1 MCRSVYSS
9 VRKQVCTKQ
18 HSIHISVEPL
28 KKNMKKITTLILSI
42 ASFISVNA
50 QHFEW
55 VKTIDGVN
63 QVTAIITD
71 ESENI
76 YSTGYF
82 SGTVNFDPGVGLW
95 TLTAIGQ
102 WDIFITKMNA
112 AGDFEWIKQIGG
124 PEYERSS
131 SIALDEAGNIYITG
145 GFQDTVDF
153 NPATGI
159 SDTSFLSATGLSFDI
174 FVLKLDSNGIFKWA
188 KKIGGPN
195 NDLGHAITADSESS
209 VYITG
214 RFIETVDF
222 DPDSIGSYV
231 LTSSGFE
238 DAFICKLDSL
248 GDYCWAMKIGEAD
261 YDCGESIKVDK
272 DNNIY
277 AAGGFSGTV
286 DFDPGS
292 GVYNLT
298 SLSGSL
304 DPYFIK
310 LSKTGNLIWAKSF
323 ESPYWTY
330 SQVIDVD
337 YLGNVFCAGGYQI
350 LIDVDP
356 GLGLSDTCFFHSGGS
371 YISKLD
377 SSGNFMWAK
386 QFQGVCRILS
396 IDLDDDNNI
405 YTTGDFG
412 QLMDFDPDDS
422 STFILSGYDSDVFI
436 SKLDSSG
443 AFSWV
448 AQIAGDQTCEVG
460 LSLSV
465 KNGNVYCG
473 GIFTGSVD
481 FDPSATAEYWLTST
495 VGNNNSFIHKMY
507 QCSLDVS
514 VTQNNLILTANASG
528 ATYQWLDCNNSY
540 SAIAGETNQSF
551 NVTQNGSYA
560 VEITQNACVDT
571 SVCCVINNV
580 GILENF
586 FGNAITVYPNPVNEE
601 LTIAANDNIEPISF
615 RILNAVGQE
624 IYNGVVVDKTIVNTN
639 NFASGVY
646 FVRFENGKTVEF
658 KKIVKD

>member
-1 MCRSVYSS
+1 
-9 VRKQVCTKQ
+9 
-18 HSIHISVEPL
+18 
-28 KKNMKKITTLILSI
+28 MKKITTLLISISIL
-42 ASFISVNA
+42 ISVNA

-55 VKTIDGVN
+55 AKTIDGVN
-63 QVTAIITD
+63 QVTSIITD

-102 WDIFITKMNA
+102 SDIFIAKMNA

-124 PEYERSS
+124 PEYERSR

-174 FVLKLDSNGIFKWA
+174 FVLKLDSNGMFKWA

-222 DPDSIGSYV
+222 DPDTIGSYV

-248 GDYCWAMKIGEAD
+248 GNFCWAMKIGGAD
-261 YDCGESIKVDK
+261 YDCGESIKVDN

-277 AAGGFSGTV
+277 TAGGFSGTV
-286 DFDPGS
+286 DFDPGA

-310 LSKTGNLIWAKSF
+310 LSSTGNLIWARSF
-323 ESPYWTY
+323 ESPYWAY
-330 SQVIDVD
+330 NQVIDVD

-350 LIDVDP
+350 TIDVDP
-356 GLGLSDTCFFHSGGS
+356 GLGISDTCIFQSGGS
-371 YISKLD
+371 FITKLD
-377 SSGNFMWAK
+377 SSGNFRWAK
-386 QFQGVCRILS
+386 QFQGECRILS
-396 IDLDDDNNI
+396 IDLDEDNNI
-405 YTTGDFG
+405 YTTGDFN

-422 STFILSGYDSDVFI
+422 SSFILNGYDSDVFI
-436 SKLDSSG
+436 SKLDSLD

-448 AQIAGDQTCEVG
+448 AQIAGYQTYEVG
-460 LSLSV
+460 LSISV

-507 QCSLDVS
+507 QCNLDVS
-514 VTQNNLILTANASG
+514 VTQDNLTLTASASG

-571 SVCCVINNV
+571 SACCIINDV
-580 GILENF
+580 GILENT
-586 FGNAITVYPNPVNEE
+586 FGNTLTVYPNPTDEVIKIN
-601 LTIAANDNIEPISF
+601 LGEPLKEF
-615 RILNAVGQE
+615 TVE
-624 IYNGVVVDKTIVNTN
+624 VTDM
-639 NFASGVY
+639 
-646 FVRFENGKTVEF
+646 NGKRISQSTYKNTEMLEMHLDVPSGIYLMMIHSGN
-658 KKIVKD
+658 KNATIRLIKN